1 MDQPGKDYPV
11 TAKSVKDDLISRR
24 YLVSDMYAHR
34 CNFENKRDFERAL
47 DVIAHTRAILTEQ
60 NLTRGSACG
69 DEYEDCGLNSYK
81 NKALHEICERNFL
94 KSESHE
100 KEKSNGQP
108 VP

>member
-1 MDQPGKDYPV
+1 MASPYEEYPI
-11 TAKSVKDDLISRR
+11 TCRTVKDDLISRP

-34 CNFENKRDFERAL
+34 CNFENKKDFERAL
-47 DVIAHTRAILTEQ
+47 DVIVHTRAILTER

-94 KSESHE
+94 KSESYE
-100 KEKSNGQP
+100 KEKSDEQP
-108 VP
+108 VS